1 MGNLDWK
8 KIGLIAMFLGAIALF
23 GFFLYYFFIGP
34 LFFPP
39 PSDPGTS
46 PEPTATGTLPQTV
59 TINGRIYNI
68 DPQTGLPTTEIIS
81 QPPTTP
87 LPDQQPSDRADGSI
101 TKTDK
106 FIDDPAYYLTTIDN
120 NFIYYNKQDGKFYQA
135 GPDGRTSALSNQI
148 FHNVSDVTWS
158 NTGKKAVL
166 EYPDGSNILY
176 DFSTNKQITLP
187 KHWEEFSFSQA
198 TNQLAFKSI
207 GLDIEN
213 RFLAIANDDGSN
225 IKTLEHIGGI
235 ENQVAVNWSPTNQMI
250 ATVTKGKDGDR
261 SEVYFIGQ
269 NDENYKLMIVNG
281 RDFRGLWSPTGNQ
294 MVYSVYN
301 SQNDY
306 KPQLW
311 ISDASPTTIGEN
323 RRSLNLETWADKCS
337 FVSTNKI
344 YCAVPTSLPY
354 GAGLEPGI
362 ANTIPD
368 QIYELDLTTGAKKLI
383 AIPEGEHT
391 ISQIIF
397 NDNYNYLLFTDAN
410 NNQVYKINL

>member
-1 MGNLDWK
+1 M
-8 KIGLIAMFLGAIALF
+8 
-23 GFFLYYFFIGP
+23 
-34 LFFPP
+34 
-39 PSDPGTS
+39 
-46 PEPTATGTLPQTV
+46 
-59 TINGRIYNI
+59 
-68 DPQTGLPTTEIIS
+68 
-81 QPPTTP
+81 
-87 LPDQQPSDRADGSI
+87 
-101 TKTDK
+101 
-106 FIDDPAYYLTTIDN
+106 
-120 NFIYYNKQDGKFYQA
+120 
-135 GPDGRTSALSNQI
+135 
-148 FHNVSDVTWS
+148 
-158 NTGKKAVL
+158 
-166 EYPDGSNILY
+166 
-176 DFSTNKQITLP
+176 
-187 KHWEEFSFSQA
+187 
-198 TNQLAFKSI
+198 
-207 GLDIEN
+207 DIEN